1 VAGHLEVDQLA
12 TAMAHEEEDEEG
24 LERQGLDDKEVGGPD
39 RVRMVGKEGA
49 PALAGWA
56 GVTTSTIAA
65 DRAGADDDTE
75 LEELAP
81 DALGAPERW
90 LWLAIVAINS
100 RIAGL
105 NRGRPRRRPECQR

>member
-1 VAGHLEVDQLA
+1 MNDALMPPYSLD
-12 TAMAHEEEDEEG
+12 DEE
-24 LERQGLDDKEVGGPD
+24 VSGPD
-39 RVRMVGKEGA
+39 RLSMVGKEGA

-81 DALGAPERW
+81 DALCAPER
-90 LWLAIVAINS
+90 VM
-100 RIAGL
+100 AGHCGDQL
-105 NRGRPRRRPECQR
+105 TDLGTQPRPAHMTA